1 MATERDGA
9 GGVDAG
15 NSSGMTDG
23 RRKLR
28 KATGEGAMWRHVGGR
43 WRAGGG
49 GAAKVHCIPR

>member
-43 WRAGGG
+43 GRAGGG